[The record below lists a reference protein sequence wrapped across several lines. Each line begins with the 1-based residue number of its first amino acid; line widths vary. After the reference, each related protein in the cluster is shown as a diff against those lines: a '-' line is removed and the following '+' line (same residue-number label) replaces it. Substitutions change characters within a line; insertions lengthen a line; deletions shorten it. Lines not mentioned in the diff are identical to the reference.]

1 MESLCNAPMRPS
13 AVDLHDALVGHDS
26 LAPIRDALLS
36 SSSSSSSGS
45 GGPALEHL
53 PLLAAHLEG
62 SPDPL
67 QHHVDAFLAMS
78 NGGWAPDAVRDAIV
92 KVADRKAHGCKKG
105 GADVDV
111 HASTDARYRWRWEV
125 AQLDHIPG
133 GLRPWVKRERGID
146 AAIRRVVQAC
156 EAAVRLGAA
165 KRRDGLHTKLLRA
178 MDALAKAQNDVEA
191 RIAQNASERA
201 DEIRRSIKKA
211 SVSQRKKA
219 AEESVKNVEK
229 SRSFMEAFLV
239 RSSPAKARPQ
249 DERSGGGQVGMFM
262 PFYLKEHTT
271 LAPQRGSAR
280 TTDAPLRFNVQA
292 DVALHVAGRRRRRR
306 HRPPVSTRK
315 RLLQFHTDVRPP
327 FVGRLARTSTVVGG
341 RRPFAR
347 DPSLDYTVDSDDEWE
362 QDDVED
368 ADVITD
374 DDDGVLSDDS
384 DDRDV
389 ELRRDGLED
398 DGWLEPEGDVGDA
411 GEPSAPAPAHDVN
424 LRIIGPV
431 QDVTLLAEPD
441 REALGAFRRI
451 VCADVVER
459 LAAAA
464 STTVPTPKKI
474 TKFFSSKARAVAV

>member
-1 MESLCNAPMRPS
+1 
-13 AVDLHDALVGHDS
+13 
-26 LAPIRDALLS
+26 
-36 SSSSSSSGS
+36 
-45 GGPALEHL
+45 
-53 PLLAAHLEG
+53 
-62 SPDPL
+62 
-67 QHHVDAFLAMS
+67 MS

-219 AEESVKNVEK
+219 AEESVK
-229 SRSFMEAFLV
+229 V
-239 RSSPAKARPQ
+239 RRAGRPSSPPPGAVADSVCTERREVAVVHGGVPGSVVARQGQAARCVCCCCCHSTAVLPLTYVGLRVA

-315 RLLQFHTDVRPP
+315 RLLQFHTDVR
-327 FVGRLARTSTVVGG
+327 RA
-341 RRPFAR
+341 
-347 DPSLDYTVDSDDEWE
+347 
-362 QDDVED
+362 
-368 ADVITD
+368 
-374 DDDGVLSDDS
+374 
-384 DDRDV
+384 
-389 ELRRDGLED
+389 
-398 DGWLEPEGDVGDA
+398 
-411 GEPSAPAPAHDVN
+411 
-424 LRIIGPV
+424 
-431 QDVTLLAEPD
+431 
-441 REALGAFRRI
+441 
-451 VCADVVER
+451 CCC
-459 LAAAA
+459 
-464 STTVPTPKKI
+464 
-474 TKFFSSKARAVAV
+474 SSSY